1 VPGWVRLM
9 VVTACAHCGEPVPE
23 QARFCPHCAART
35 TPDLPTEERKIATI
49 LFADL
54 VGSTALGASQDPE
67 RTRAM
72 LGRFY
77 AAMRAE
83 IEAAGGTVEKFVGD
97 AVMAAFGTP
106 TAHEDDPERAL
117 RAGLAMRHKLRELF
131 GDELVL
137 RIGVNTGEVV
147 AGHGPESHSFVTGD
161 AVNIAARL
169 EQTAVPGEIVVG
181 ERTASAAIDAF
192 EFSDP
197 ETIDVKGRRGIVCRR
212 LVRELD
218 ARHARGFGGLRTAFV
233 GRERE
238 LDSLLDAYR
247 QTVEAGS
254 PQLLTLVG
262 EAGVG
267 KTALARG
274 LWEKLDAETPRPLRM
289 VGRCPSYGRGITYAP
304 LAEILRSAL
313 SLLESDSP
321 ATVVDRLGPRPILG
335 LTLGLDVAGDLH
347 PLAARERLQEAW
359 IDFLAAL
366 ARDEPLLIV
375 LEDLH
380 WGEEPLL
387 DLVER
392 VITDLHAPLMVL
404 ATARP
409 DLADGWRGRLAES
422 GTVFEV
428 DHLSRRASK
437 RLLRELLVTDLPTA
451 VGEEVLTR
459 AEGNPFFLEELLG
472 ALIDGGVLQ
481 PAGDGW
487 STTSLPESFVIPDSV
502 HATLASRIDL
512 LDRPEKETLQAASVV
527 GRVFWTSAVYEL
539 LPEMAP
545 DFRLLESRGFIRRR
559 PRSTLEGE
567 REYAIKHALTREVAY
582 GSVPKARR
590 AQLHARFAE
599 WLERRG
605 AGRDEDASLL
615 AHHYAEAVNPDAYTL
630 AWSREPQEGQR
641 LREQAATWLRRA
653 AELGIVRYEI
663 DDALALLERAL
674 TLTQNE
680 AEQAEV
686 WRTIG
691 RARALK
697 HDGDGFWA
705 AMRRGIDAADEAT
718 DPRAVA
724 QMYAALALQTA
735 IRPAM
740 WKRSPD
746 RELVDG
752 WIERAV
758 ELAPLQTRAR
768 AEALVARAFWHR
780 LDTRAAEDA
789 REGATIAE
797 RLRAVDVLSY
807 ALSARALV
815 ALASS
820 QYADAEEAIRRRLA
834 LLPEISDPDHQA
846 DVYWSAMVVHTAL
859 GRLAEARRLA
869 QLNDEINSRLTP
881 HHRVHG
887 IAARVRVDELRGRWD
902 IIRELQWDAESRVG
916 ANFDTPCSDNVFCL
930 LACALGRAELGDGS
944 EAVRLERAADE
955 LGFEGYVGDLTGP
968 RIRLALGQGDLER
981 VEDLLFALEQQER
994 ERRGRP
1000 SLTTLAAR
1008 IDGLVAL
1015 GRAAEIE
1022 EEAETLVLSR
1032 YLEPFALRAVALAN
1046 DDQALLERAVESFEA
1061 LELHWH
1067 LAQTPLLSS
1076 VRR

>member
-1 VPGWVRLM
+1 M
-9 VVTACAHCGEPVPE
+9 
-23 QARFCPHCAART
+23 

-54 VGSTALGASQDPE
+54 VGSTELGASQDPE

-77 AAMRAE
+77 GAMSTE
-83 IEAAGGTVEKFVGD
+83 IEAEGGIVEKFVGD

-106 TAHEDDPERAL
+106 IAHEDDAERAL
-117 RAGLAMRHKLRELF
+117 RAGIAMRDKLRELF
-131 GDELVL
+131 GDQLML

-147 AGHGPESHSFVTGD
+147 VGHGREGDSFVTGD

-169 EQTAVPGEIVVG
+169 EQTAAPGEIVVG
-181 ERTASAAIDAF
+181 ERTAAAAIEAF
-192 EFSDP
+192 EFSDS
-197 ETIDVKGRRGIVCRR
+197 ETIDVKGRRGVVCRR
-212 LVRELD
+212 LIRELE
-218 ARHARGFGGLRTAFV
+218 ARHARGFGSLRSAFV

-238 LDSLLDAYR
+238 VQCLLDEYR
-247 QTVEAGS
+247 QAVVVER
-254 PQLLTLVG
+254 PRLLTLIG
-262 EAGVG
+262 DAGVG
-267 KTALARG
+267 KTALARCV
-274 LWEKLDAETPRPLRM
+274 WQRLDGESPRPLRM

-304 LAEILRSAL
+304 LADILRSAL
-313 SLLESDSP
+313 RLLESDAP
-321 ATVVDRLGPRPILG
+321 ATVLDRLGAQPILG

-359 IDFLAAL
+359 VDFLAAQ
-366 ARDEPLLIV
+366 ARHQPVLIV

-380 WGEEPLL
+380 WADEPLL

-392 VITDLHAPLMVL
+392 VVSDLQGPLMVV

-409 DLADGWRGRLAES
+409 DLPDGWRARLAES
-422 GTVFEV
+422 GTVLEV
-428 DHLSRRASK
+428 DLLSRRDSL
-437 RLLRELLVTDLPTA
+437 RLLRQLLAADLTTA
-451 VGEEVLTR
+451 VRREVLTR

-472 ALIDGGVLQ
+472 ALIDGGVLR
-481 PAGDGW
+481 PEGDGW
-487 STTSLPESFVIPDSV
+487 TTTSPPEAFVIPDSV

-512 LDRPEKETLQAASVV
+512 LDRPEKEALQAAAVV

-539 LPEMAP
+539 LPDVTP
-545 DFRLLESRGFIRRR
+545 DFRVLESRGFIHRRSD
-559 PRSTLEGE
+559 STLEGE

-582 GSVPKARR
+582 GSLPKARR
-590 AQLHARFAE
+590 AYLHARFAE

-605 AGRDEDASLL
+605 AGRDEHAPLM
-615 AHHYAEAVNPDAYTL
+615 AHHYAEAVSPEAYNL
-630 AWSREPQEGQR
+630 AWSGDPQEGQR
-641 LREQAATWLRRA
+641 LRDEAATWLRRA
-653 AELGIVRYEI
+653 AELGIARYEI

-674 TLTQNE
+674 MLIRNE

-697 HDGDGFWA
+697 HDGDGFWT
-705 AMRRGIDAADEAT
+705 AMRRAIDATNEAT
-718 DPRAVA
+718 DPHAVG

-735 IRPAM
+735 LRPAM

-752 WIERAV
+752 WIEQAV
-758 ELAPLQTRAR
+758 KLAPADTRAR

-780 LDTRAAEDA
+780 LDNLAADDA

-797 RLRAVDVLSY
+797 GLGAVDVLSY

-820 QYADAEEAIRRRLA
+820 DYAEAEEAAHSRLR
-834 LLPEISDPDHQA
+834 LLAKVSDPDHQA
-846 DVYWSAMVVHTAL
+846 DVYWSATVVNAAL

-869 QLNDEINSRLTP
+869 RLNDAINSRLTP

-887 IAARVRVDELRGRWD
+887 IAARVRVNELCGRWQV
-902 IIRELQWDAESRVG
+902 IRELQSDAESRVG

-930 LACALGRAELGDGS
+930 LVCALAQAELGDGNES
-944 EAVRLERAADE
+944 ARLESAADE
-955 LGFEGYVGDLTGP
+955 LGFEGYVGDLAGP
-968 RIRLALGQGDLER
+968 RIRLALRRGEPRR
-981 VEDLLFALEQQER
+981 VEDLLFALQEQER
-994 ERRGRP
+994 GGPP

-1008 IDGLVAL
+1008 VDGLVAL
-1015 GRAAEIE
+1015 GRAAEVE
-1022 EEAETLVLSR
+1022 DQAEVLARSP
-1032 YLEPFALRAVALAN
+1032 YLEPFVLRALAVAK
-1046 DDQALLERAVESFEA
+1046 DDQALLERAVDRFRA
-1061 LELHWH
+1061 LGLYWH
-1067 LAQTPLLSS
+1067 AAHAPHSLLSLS
-1076 VRR
+1076 HPGGRRFESG